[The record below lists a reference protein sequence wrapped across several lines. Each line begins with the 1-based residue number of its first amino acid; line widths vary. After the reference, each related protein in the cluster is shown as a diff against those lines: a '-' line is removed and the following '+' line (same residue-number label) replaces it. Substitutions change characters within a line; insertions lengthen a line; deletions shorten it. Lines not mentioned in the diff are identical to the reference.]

1 MKMLLR
7 HAVVVVL
14 VALVLGT
21 VGARFLG
28 VNLAGGPFRTAQSS
42 VDARRLASRIRLPD
56 GFAMSVYAA
65 DLPGVRVMHF
75 TDTGDLLVSLPV
87 SGRIVLL
94 RKDDDGDSHPDA
106 RSDLLTGLNRPHGLD
121 LHDGWLYVAETDAIG
136 RIRFDAKERRLKG
149 TFERFISLPGG
160 GNHWSRTIRFG
171 PDGWLYVTVGSDCNV
186 CEEQDKRRAA
196 MLRLPAPGGEG
207 ELYATGLR
215 NTVAFDWRPGT
226 DELYGVDNGRDWLG
240 DDFPPCELNR
250 IERGKFYG
258 WPYANG
264 NRVPDPDLGRGHAD
278 EIEASIA
285 PVHAFGAH
293 TAPLGIVFLRSP
305 KWRAEYRD
313 AALVALHGSWN
324 RSRKQGYEVV
334 SLHFHRDGTISERPF
349 VTGFEKD
356 EDVIGRPVDVIE
368 GPDGAVYVSDD
379 YAGAVYRISD
389 RSSP

>member
-7 HAVVVVL
+7 YAVVVVL

-28 VNLAGGPFRTAQSS
+28 VNVAGGPFRTAQTS

-87 SGRIVLL
+87 SGRIVWL
-94 RKDDDGDSHPDA
+94 RKDDDGDGHPDA

-196 MLRLPAPGGEG
+196 MLRFPSPGGEG

-264 NRVPDPDLGRGHAD
+264 NRVPDPDIGRGHAD
-278 EIEASIA
+278 EIEASIT

-389 RSSP
+389 RSVP

>member
-1 MKMLLR
+1 
-7 HAVVVVL
+7 
-14 VALVLGT
+14 
-21 VGARFLG
+21 
-28 VNLAGGPFRTAQSS
+28 
-42 VDARRLASRIRLPD
+42 
-56 GFAMSVYAA
+56 
-65 DLPGVRVMHF
+65 
-75 TDTGDLLVSLPV
+75 
-87 SGRIVLL
+87 
-94 RKDDDGDSHPDA
+94 
-106 RSDLLTGLNRPHGLD
+106 
-121 LHDGWLYVAETDAIG
+121 
-136 RIRFDAKERRLKG
+136 
-149 TFERFISLPGG
+149 
-160 GNHWSRTIRFG
+160 
-171 PDGWLYVTVGSDCNV
+171 
-186 CEEQDKRRAA
+186 